1 MAEGYARVTG
11 KPGVLIVTSGPGA
24 TNVVTPLQDALMDG
38 TPLVVFTGQVP
49 TAAIGTDA
57 FQEADV
63 VGITRSCTKW
73 NCLVKDL
80 KDLPQR
86 INEAFHIAQSGRPG
100 PVLVDLPKDVTA
112 GILTE
117 IPNSQPRVATR
128 MEKFVKKGGVMGM
141 DSDQLTRVVN
151 LINGAERP
159 VIYAGQGVLQSEA
172 SALLKDIAEKANI
185 PVTTTIQGLGC
196 FDELNKLSLHMLGM
210 HGSAYANN
218 AMQKSDLIIALG
230 ARFDD
235 RVTGNLKEFAPA
247 ALEAE
252 SKGKGGI
259 VHFEIAPKNINKVV
273 NVTESVV
280 GDLKIGLKQL
290 LNENSGIKYNKR
302 EEWFEKINAWK
313 KRYPF
318 TYEKPLPG
326 GALKPQQILEEVN
339 RQTQHLG
346 DKGNN
351 KKQKTKNKKPKEEK
365 KKTNILTTTFF
376 LIFIF
381 FSFLFCFILTF
392 VVLYKYNSCIYY
404 WCWWPSNVGST
415 IHSLAPSPILGL

>member
-1 MAEGYARVTG
+1 
-11 KPGVLIVTSGPGA
+11 
-24 TNVVTPLQDALMDG
+24 
-38 TPLVVFTGQVP
+38 
-49 TAAIGTDA
+49 
-57 FQEADV
+57 
-63 VGITRSCTKW
+63 
-73 NCLVKDL
+73 
-80 KDLPQR
+80 
-86 INEAFHIAQSGRPG
+86 
-100 PVLVDLPKDVTA
+100 
-112 GILTE
+112 
-117 IPNSQPRVATR
+117 
-128 MEKFVKKGGVMGM
+128 
-141 DSDQLTRVVN
+141 

-351 KKQKTKNKKPKEEK
+351 NNKKQKTKRRKEK